1 MNKNKIVYN
10 TQNIHELINCNS
22 DTIYVP
28 SNVIFTPSAMDII
41 RSKRIKIVYG
51 DENCNCGSNKIA
63 DNNNDTAEI
72 VKQTIKIL
80 VNKCN
85 ITDEKIIK
93 NVIVEVLKRINS

>member
-51 DENCNCGSNKIA
+51 DENCNCSSNDIA
-63 DNNNDTAEI
+63 DKNNDTAEI

>member
-10 TQNIHELINCNS
+10 TQNVYELINCNS
-22 DTIYVP
+22 DTIYVS

-51 DENCNCGSNKIA
+51 DENCACSCSSKVSNS
-63 DNNNDTAEI
+63 DDTTEI
-72 VKQTIKIL
+72 IKQTIKIL

>member
-10 TQNIHELINCNS
+10 TQNIYELINCNS
-22 DTIYVP
+22 DTIYVG

-41 RSKRIKIVYG
+41 RSKRIKIVYS
-51 DENCNCGSNKIA
+51 DDNCSCSSNKVS
-63 DNNNDTAEI
+63 NNNDTTEI

-93 NVIVEVLKRINS
+93 NVITEVLKRINS